1 MSQRPINKIKSMKIR
16 ILLICIFVNFSIYAQ
31 RKITS
36 TDSFKIEGKIK
47 VEQVFTVTQLDS
59 FPKQVLKD
67 QILFNHKGEVK
78 DTIKN
83 CKGILLKTIL
93 DKVEFTYEK
102 PKELNEFYF
111 VFVASDDYRVVF
123 SWNEIYNTE
132 IGNNLFVIT
141 ELKGKKLKDIEQ
153 RIIVS
158 STSDLKN
165 GRRYIKGLKKI
176 EVKRI
181 E

>member
-1 MSQRPINKIKSMKIR
+1 MKIR
-16 ILLICIFVNFSIYAQ
+16 ILLLCILVNLSVFGQ

-36 TDSFKIEGKIK
+36 TNSFRIQGKIK
-47 VEQVFTVTQLDS
+47 SEQIFTLSQLDS

-67 QILFNHKGEVK
+67 QILYNHKGEIK
-78 DTIKN
+78 DTVKN
-83 CKGILLKTIL
+83 CKGILLKKIL
-93 DKVEFTYEK
+93 DKVEFLYKK
-102 PKELNEFYF
+102 PNELNEFYF
-111 VFVASDDYRVVF
+111 VFIASDDYKVVF

-141 ELKGKKLKDIEQ
+141 ELNGKKLKDIEQ
-153 RIIVS
+153 RIIIS
-158 STSDLKN
+158 STSDLKT

-176 EVKRI
+176 EVKKI